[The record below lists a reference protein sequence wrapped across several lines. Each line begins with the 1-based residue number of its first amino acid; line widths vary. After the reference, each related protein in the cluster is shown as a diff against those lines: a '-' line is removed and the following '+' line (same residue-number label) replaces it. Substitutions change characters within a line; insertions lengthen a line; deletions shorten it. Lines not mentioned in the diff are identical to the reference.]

1 MLLPVAYG
9 CWRQEGLYS
18 HRATIGAII
27 LVYLSGLIWEKIVTF
42 GTSYP
47 LAQTGNMD
55 KVDYEAKL
63 ATELGKLQA
72 YYAELENELR
82 ATASEAT
89 DGEPELV
96 AGEVLKATEQKLL
109 RAVDSATD
117 KIIELIEHAEKEA
130 TQFNAAKYVI
140 ELARKEAPEKVN
152 PIEELIG
159 KLTGTPS
166 PNMADT
172 PDAA

>member
-1 MLLPVAYG
+1 
-9 CWRQEGLYS
+9 
-18 HRATIGAII
+18 
-27 LVYLSGLIWEKIVTF
+27 
-42 GTSYP
+42 
-47 LAQTGNMD
+47 MD

-63 ATELGKLQA
+63 AAEIEKVQK
-72 YYAELENELR
+72 YYAALEDELR

-89 DGEPELV
+89 DGEPQLV
-96 AGEVLKATEQKLL
+96 ASEVMKQNEQKLL

-140 ELARKEAPEKVN
+140 ELARKDAPEKVN

-159 KLTGTPS
+159 KLTSTP
-166 PNMADT
+166 ADLNAT
-172 PDAA
+172 PDQS